1 MRKRGAA
8 ETVRTVGTIR
18 TVGTVGT
25 AGTMRTAGTGEV
37 WRPDG
42 RSEVLLGVQKF
53 AG

>member
-1 MRKRGAA
+1 MQKRGAA
-8 ETVRTVGTIR
+8 ETVRTVR
-18 TVGTVGT
+18 TMR
-25 AGTMRTAGTGEV
+25 TMRTAGTGEV

>member
-1 MRKRGAA
+1 MQKRGAA
-8 ETVRTVGTIR
+8 ETVRTV
-18 TVGTVGT
+18 
-25 AGTMRTAGTGEV
+25 RTAGTGKV